1 MIHPIT
7 KSSVNVTSNPK
18 PKCPTFW
25 FVKLFVCEE
34 LRPAA
39 GGEGTLVALLVAR
52 QPVVQPAA
60 AGWGRKLPGGYQ
72 GGAGSYQRV
81 TRGEQ
86 GPPWGSRGLPRGSR
100 GLPRG
105 SRGLPG
111 GAEGYQG
118 EQWVTKGEM
127 KGVRVSRVDQ
137 RG

>member
-60 AGWGRKLPGGYQ
+60 AGWGRKLPEGYQ
-72 GGAGSYQRV
+72 GI
-81 TRGEQ
+81 T
-86 GPPWGSRGLPRGSR
+86 
-100 GLPRG
+100 
-105 SRGLPG
+105 RGLPG
-111 GAEGYQG
+111 GCR
-118 EQWVTKGEM
+118 
-127 KGVRVSRVDQ
+127 GVRVSGGREQ
-137 RG
+137 RGYQGGYNRGWGGRERSKRRVASSSL

>member
-25 FVKLFVCEE
+25 FVKLFVFEE
-34 LRPAA
+34 VGPAA

-60 AGWGRKLPGGYQ
+60 AGWGHEVTRRLP
-72 GGAGSYQRV
+72 GSYQGV

-86 GPPWGSRGLPRGSR
+86 GVIKA
-100 GLPRG
+100 
-105 SRGLPG
+105 LPG
-111 GAEGYQG
+111 G
-118 EQWVTKGEM
+118 
-127 KGVRVSRVDQ
+127 SRVLP
-137 RG
+137 RESREL

>member
-1 MIHPIT
+1 M
-7 KSSVNVTSNPK
+7 
-18 PKCPTFW
+18 
-25 FVKLFVCEE
+25 KLFVCEE
-34 LRPAA
+34 LGPAA
-39 GGEGTLVALLVAR
+39 GGEETLVALLVAR

-60 AGWGRKLPGGYQ
+60 AGWGQEVTRGLPGGSRELPAGYQ
-72 GGAGSYQRV
+72 
-81 TRGEQ
+81 GEQ
-86 GPPWGSRGLPRGSR
+86 GPPWGSR

>member
-25 FVKLFVCEE
+25 FVKLFVFEE
-34 LRPAA
+34 VGPAA

-60 AGWGRKLPGGYQ
+60 AGRGQEVTRGLP
-72 GGAGSYQRV
+72 GSYQGV

-86 GPPWGSRGLPRGSR
+86 GVTTGEQGAIRGLPRG
-100 GLPRG
+100 
-105 SRGLPG
+105 
-111 GAEGYQG
+111 YQG
-118 EQWVTKGEM
+118 AAREE
-127 KGVRVSRVDQ
+127 Q

>member
-7 KSSVNVTSNPK
+7 ISSVNVTSNPK

-60 AGWGRKLPGGYQ
+60 AGWGQEVTMGLPGGSRELPAGYQ
-72 GGAGSYQRV
+72 GGAGATTGEQRFTRGSSGNPQGEQRVTRREQRV

-86 GPPWGSRGLPRGSR
+86 GVTRGLPE
-100 GLPRG
+100 
-105 SRGLPG
+105 
-111 GAEGYQG
+111 GAVG
-118 EQWVTKGEM
+118 
-127 KGVRVSRVDQ
+127 
-137 RG
+137 